1 VSWSK
6 VQICNMA
13 LGKAGI
19 SQQIQSLEFSGST
32 AVPEEARTCLLY
44 WDLAFEAAARDHDW
58 KCLSKLADISGA
70 ITTAPAFGYAYAYS
84 LPADCLRVL
93 RMEDPDS
100 LWIRRGRTLE
110 TDETDVKIEYL
121 RRTEDTDLFDPH
133 FVEALVTLLAA
144 HLASSIM
151 TDAGVSI
158 SEKLGLWYERVCLP
172 RARFTDSTESSGQS
186 LESSTWLN
194 SRL

>member
-1 VSWSK
+1 
-6 VQICNMA
+6 MA

-19 SQQIQSLEFSGST
+19 SQQIDSLEFSESET
-32 AVPEEARTCLLY
+32 VPTEARSCLLY
-44 WDLAFEAAARDHDW
+44 WDLAYEAAARDHDW
-58 KCLSKLADISGA
+58 KCLTKRANISA
-70 ITTAPAFGYAYAYS
+70 SITTAPTFGFSYAYS

-93 RMEDPDS
+93 RMEDPDVE
-100 LWIRRGRTLE
+100 WTREGRTLL
-110 TDETDVKIEYL
+110 TDEIIVKIKYL
-121 RRTEDTDLFDPH
+121 RRTDDTDLFDPH

-144 HLASSIM
+144 HLASSLM
-151 TDAGVSI
+151 TEQGVSI
-158 SEKLGLWYERVCLP
+158 AEKLGLWYERVTLP